1 MTRKKVK
8 LMWIVNDSA
17 RKASFKKRRG
27 GLLKKVS
34 ELTTLCG
41 VSAFVIV
48 YGPDD
53 QEGAVWPSQ
62 QAVQQL
68 LAKFQSVPDIERCK
82 KMMNQET
89 YLRER
94 TTKVQDQ
101 LRKQQR
107 KNKEVEVGH
116 LIRQIQQGRKVEE
129 LEMNEMAG
137 LAWMLEEKMKE
148 CRKRKECFEQ
158 VPHDPGSF
166 PSPKSAALVD
176 EMGGMGGGTTAA
188 QGKFPTESFMWDQW
202 FIDMMRQNE
211 NAAGS
216 SSVKTD
222 IGLSPH
228 AYVGGPS
235 GASDVGLPYGN
246 LGGSRGGIEM
256 GLPLGNYSGS
266 SRGSEMGGL
275 PYGSF
280 GINSGA
286 SDIGQ
291 PHGNFGGIGGGG
303 GDIWLGQPYDQYR
316 GNMRG
321 GSTAAASALGLG
333 MPLGNPGSSSAAG
346 VDAGLNPGALF
357 GGSSAG
363 SNAGLPYDVTKPWPN
378 IFYP

>member
-1 MTRKKVK
+1 
-8 LMWIVNDSA
+8 
-17 RKASFKKRRG
+17 
-27 GLLKKVS
+27 
-34 ELTTLCG
+34 
-41 VSAFVIV
+41 
-48 YGPDD
+48 
-53 QEGAVWPSQ
+53 
-62 QAVQQL
+62 
-68 LAKFQSVPDIERCK
+68 
-82 KMMNQET
+82 MMNQET

-94 TTKVQDQ
+94 TTKVHDQ

-107 KNKEVEVGH
+107 KNKEVEVGQ
-116 LIRQIQQGRKVEE
+116 LIRQTEHGRKVEE

-148 CRKRKECFEQ
+148 CRKRQECFEP
-158 VPHDPGSF
+158 VPHDQGSL

-202 FIDMMRQNE
+202 FLDMMRQNE

-216 SSVKTD
+216 SNVKTD
-222 IGLSPH
+222 IGLSSH
-228 AYVGGPS
+228 AYLGGPS

-256 GLPLGNYSGS
+256 GLPLGNYRGS

-291 PHGNFGGIGGGG
+291 PHGSFGGIGGGG
-303 GDIWLGQPYDQYR
+303 GDIWLGLPYQYC

-321 GSTAAASALGLG
+321 GSTAAASAVGLG
-333 MPLGNPGSSSAAG
+333 MPLGNPGSSSAG
-346 VDAGLNPGALF
+346 VDMGLNPGAF
-357 GGSSAG
+357 IGGSSAG

-378 IFYP
+378 IFYS